1 MSTALL
7 SLNAWSNFYVI
18 VGSAAAGLTGLTF
31 VVIALAAELS
41 VAQPVKFSG
50 LRTYMTPTVVHFG
63 SVLWIAALLAVPGHT
78 TTSVAICMAA
88 SGVVGVLYSLTTAH
102 RMHRGRVDY
111 RPFLSDWVWNAALP
125 FVTYLALA
133 IAGAKTYVDPRTG
146 LYGIGAAS
154 LVLLVIGIH
163 NVWDLALWIIAKP
176 SRAAKQQEG
185 QNAVAS
191 NTASTYERGTR
202 N

>member
-31 VVIALAAELS
+31 VVIALAADLS
-41 VAQPVKFSG
+41 AAQPVKFSG

-63 SVLWIAALLAVPGHT
+63 SVLWIAALLNVPGHT
-78 TTSVAICMAA
+78 PASVAVCMAT
-88 SGVVGVLYSLTTAH
+88 SGLVGAAYSLMTAH

-111 RPFLSDWVWNAALP
+111 RPFLSDWIWNAFLP
-125 FVTYLALA
+125 LVTYLALA
-133 IAGAKTYVDPRTG
+133 VAGAQTYRDPG
-146 LYGIGAAS
+146 AALYGLGAAA

-176 SRAAKQQEG
+176 SKPAKQHEG
-185 QNAVAS
+185 HDVAGS
-191 NTASTYERGTR
+191 NTASVNERATR

>member
-1 MSTALL
+1 MSTVLL
-7 SLNAWSNFYVI
+7 PLNAWSNFYVI

-78 TTSVAICMAA
+78 PASVAVCMAS
-88 SGVVGVLYSLTTAH
+88 SGLIGVAYSLTTAH

-133 IAGAKTYVDPRTG
+133 IAGAKTYLYPEAA
-146 LYGIGAAS
+146 LYGIGAAA

-185 QNAVAS
+185 HNVDAS
-191 NTASTYERGTR
+191 NTAPTNERGTR